1 MRKHFVWVLL
11 ITLFTTSISFT
22 SCSKKEKQ
30 EIIDDN
36 ATLSIDGVKVAGL
49 SDDGNIV
56 IDYSEAKVIQR
67 FNDKNPGLCLEKI
80 QIDDN
85 DKTSI
90 DSDATLS
97 LFVYDSMKNEHLTF
111 GVYNVIKVL
120 DENKN
125 LSYILR
131 TDETLDIFED

>member
-22 SCSKKEKQ
+22 SCSKKEKH

-36 ATLSIDGVKVAGL
+36 ATISIDGVKVAGL

-67 FNDKNPGLCLEKI
+67 FNNKNPGFCLKKI

-90 DSDATLS
+90 DSDAMLS
-97 LFVYDSMKNEHLTF
+97 LFVYDSVKKEHLTF
-111 GVYNVIKVL
+111 GVYNVMKVL

-125 LSYILR
+125 LSYILH
-131 TDETLDIFED
+131 TDEILDIFED

>member
-11 ITLFTTSISFT
+11 ITLFTTSTSFT

-56 IDYSEAKVIQR
+56 IDFSEAKVIQR

-90 DSDATLS
+90 DSGATLS
-97 LFVYDSMKNEHLTF
+97 LFVYDS
-111 GVYNVIKVL
+111 V
-120 DENKN
+120 
-125 LSYILR
+125 
-131 TDETLDIFED
+131 